1 MKKIERFLS
10 SDYYIAFTM
19 LITVV
24 AWSFYKET
32 PPYLFNYYNSIG
44 IIVLVSLVS
53 LSLCLFKNTLY
64 TIPPILGILI
74 VVNKSN
80 MDLSTAT
87 QGGFIYYAFSIFVLG
102 LVFHMIRFRPKLKIG
117 IFFIGFLAIA
127 LSYVM
132 PLLFI
137 PFDVTNIPT
146 SLIAFL
152 YLILYV
158 LFSSTAK
165 SNLNYLFKMLLFLNL
180 ALTAQVFIYLYRG
193 YLQNPDLEFYY
204 RLFSGWNRNLGWAN
218 INDMC
223 FYIGLTFPGYI
234 YFIFKR
240 PKTYLIWFLMI
251 FPITAVILSKSRGGM
266 LGFVVLVI
274 LSLLFF
280 ALKGNKKHLTHGL
293 VFLII
298 LAVLSYIGRE
308 IYYIWWDYFKQSW
321 SNDIDEFSTF
331 RITIYKVGLRNF
343 LEYPIFGA
351 GWASLQKEFPG
362 SRLFMYHSTLV
373 QSLAAMGIF
382 GFLALLVHYFQ
393 VFKYM
398 IKDIT
403 LEKYLFLIGYLA
415 SQAHGLIDNVQ
426 YAVPYS
432 IMIVIILA
440 VFETSEIK
448 SSFKEMDQKYHL
460 LSL

>member
-1 MKKIERFLS
+1 MKRFERFLN
-10 SDYYIAFTM
+10 SDYYIAIIM
-19 LITVV
+19 VITVV

-32 PPYLFNYYNSIG
+32 PPYLFNVNNSIG
-44 IIVLVSLVS
+44 MVFLVSVVS
-53 LSLCLFKNTLY
+53 LSLILYRNTLY

-74 VVNKSN
+74 IINKSN

-87 QGGFIYYAFSIFVLG
+87 KGGFIYYAFSIFVVG
-102 LVFHMIRFRPKLKIG
+102 LIIHLIRFRPKLKMG
-117 IFFIGFLAIA
+117 IFFVGFLGIA

-132 PLLFI
+132 PLFFI
-137 PFDVTNIPT
+137 PFDITNIPT

-152 YLILYV
+152 YLLLYV
-158 LFSSTAK
+158 IISSTAK
-165 SNLNYLFKMLLFLNL
+165 SSLDYLFKILLFLNL
-180 ALTAQVFIYLYRG
+180 ALTAQVFFYLYQG
-193 YLQNPDLEFYY
+193 YLQNPDLEFFY
-204 RLFSGWNRNLGWAN
+204 RIFSGWNRNLGWAN

-223 FYIGLTFPGYI
+223 FYISLTFPGYI

-240 PKTYLIWFLMI
+240 PKTYLIWLLMI
-251 FPITAVILSKSRGGM
+251 LPITAVILSKSRGGM
-266 LGFVVLVI
+266 MGFAVLVI

-280 ALKGNKKHLTHGL
+280 AIKGNKKHLTHGL
-293 VFLII
+293 VFLTVLTI
-298 LAVLSYIGRE
+298 LSYVGRE
-308 IYYIWWDYFKQSW
+308 IFYIWWDYFKQTW

-331 RITIYKVGLRNF
+331 RITIYKTGLKNF
-343 LEYPIFGA
+343 LDYPIFGA

-362 SRLFMYHSTLV
+362 TRLFMYHSTIV

-382 GFLALLVHYFQ
+382 GFITLLIHYFQ

-398 IKDIT
+398 LTKIT

-432 IMIVIILA
+432 IMIVFILA
-440 VFETSEIK
+440 IFETSEK
-448 SSFKEMDQKYHL
+448 KTSFEEIDHKYHL
-460 LSL
+460 LNL